1 MRYISYREKK
11 AGVTM
16 TVEKLQRYMLE
27 HIESMTSEWL
37 KNRPDSREFS
47 VYSSQSSE
55 IVTEELRTQNQK
67 FIRNVTESLTESKGN
82 EFEDWAKGV
91 AKSRVKSQ
99 TPIHI
104 TIANFKRFREIYWT
118 YVTRFIK
125 DSNEQIDPADV
136 SEWSVRINHAFDD
149 VIQLY
154 TKHYSEMTTNQL
166 KAQQEMIMELSAPVI
181 KLTNDIG
188 VLPIVGEIDT
198 YRAQLIQQKT
208 LNKAMEMGLEYM
220 IMDLSGVPVIDTM
233 VAQELFQVIQSLQL
247 LGVEAIITGIRPE
260 IAQTAV
266 QLGIDFGRIS
276 TYAHLQQALSEIWDL
291 KTH

>member
-1 MRYISYREKK
+1 
-11 AGVTM
+11 M
-16 TVEKLQRYMLE
+16 TVEKLQSYLLE
-27 HIESMTSEWL
+27 HTASMTSDWL
-37 KNRPDSREFS
+37 KNRPVSSEYS
-47 VYSSQSSE
+47 VYSLQSSE
-55 IVTEELRTQNQK
+55 IVTEELRTQNEE
-67 FIRNVTESLTESKGN
+67 FIRTVTESLTDSNANK
-82 EFEDWAKGV
+82 FEQWAKDV

-104 TIANFKRFREIYWT
+104 TIANFKKFREIYWNF
-118 YVTRFIK
+118 VTRFIE
-125 DSNEQIDPADV
+125 DSGEQIDPTEV

-149 VIQLY
+149 MIQLY
-154 TKHYSEMTTNQL
+154 TKYYSEMTTNQL

-198 YRAQLIQQKT
+198 YRAQLVQQKT

-276 TYAHLQQALSEIWDL
+276 TYAHLQQALSEIWGL
-291 KTH
+291 NTN